1 MIALAFWGLTRS
13 TDYTAESIER
23 YVYDCLP
30 QRYVF
35 VHTYTSTEP
44 YMNDHANEKANG
56 IVASYERLKPY
67 KVEVDDLDEVKRK
80 IPFERY
86 RTHRDPWNS
95 NYQTMDHFILAM
107 YSKERVTEMVEKSG
121 LPFKTVIFLRPDVR
135 YRSPIALLLRMASTD
150 NWVIPRFH
158 LYNGF
163 NDRFCI
169 ASAKNYVLYGRVF
182 YLLLSYSRRKPLHS
196 ETFYGD
202 LAKTARVRVT
212 YAPPAFVFERVRMN
226 GSTDSND
233 LLLYKA
239 VGHIPGHAS
248 DTQNVE
254 LHNRVFRYLPV
265 RKAFTSFL
273 GDGVGLV
280 RKPTRIVRLDV

>member
-13 TDYTAESIER
+13 TEHTAESIER
-23 YVYDCLP
+23 FIYEHLP

-35 VHTYTSTEP
+35 IHTYTSRQP
-44 YMNDHANEKANG
+44 YVNDHALERADNIA
-56 IVASYERLKPY
+56 AAYERLNPY

-95 NYQTMDHFILAM
+95 NYQTVDHFILAM
-107 YSKERVTEMVEKSG
+107 HSKERVTEMVQKSG

-135 YRSPIALLLRMASTD
+135 YRSPITSVLRLASTD
-150 NWVIPRFH
+150 TWVIPRFH

-163 NDRFCI
+163 NDRFCV
-169 ASAKNYVLYGRVF
+169 ASAKNYLLYGRVF
-182 YLLLSYSRRKPLHS
+182 SLLLSYSRRKPLHS

-202 LAKTARVRVT
+202 LAKAARVRIT
-212 YAPPAFVFERVRMN
+212 YAPATFVFERVRMN
-226 GSTDSND
+226 GSTDPND
-233 LLLYKA
+233 LFLYKA
-239 VGHIPGHAS
+239 VGHVAGKAS
-248 DTQNVE
+248 DPKNVE
-254 LHNRVFRYLPV
+254 LDNRIFRNLPV